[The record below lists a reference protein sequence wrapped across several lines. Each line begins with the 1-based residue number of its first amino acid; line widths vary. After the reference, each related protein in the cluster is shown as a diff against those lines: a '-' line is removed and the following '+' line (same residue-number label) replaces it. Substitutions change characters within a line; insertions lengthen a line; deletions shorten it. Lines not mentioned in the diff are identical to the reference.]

1 MEFILLSILVVLIQ
15 LSDSY
20 LRYLPFSSRTTII
33 EIHRLWIRLLIWS
46 IVAISFYY
54 LIFNYSGINTVSYKS
69 ILMIGWIPYCL
80 ISILTIKHQSLQHI
94 FIIGMSLLWVIIQN
108 NWAAMI
114 DVIFFI
120 DETDESIIFAH
131 SVSYLL
137 LFIIMLPVERHYF
150 MHILPQNS
158 FWDSRPQGYYIVLLP
173 IIIGAGHFILWA
185 DGQLIHSWPERFS
198 RLYLIFAFFFIY
210 KYVLTGANTFYEHGK
225 TLRKMQLLK
234 EQVSSLECSNKLMK
248 NNHQQ
253 ITLLR
258 NSLHNNYQM
267 LLKLIN
273 ENAIDKVQ
281 NYIHQQECLLN
292 STKIISFCREPLIN
306 AALSI
311 YLQQAEEFNIIVHH
325 KINLPINFS
334 TNESDFAILISNLLE
349 NAINASQKQSSDS
362 REISIIVQ
370 HSGKQCVLEISNRY
384 DYDFI
389 VGENGLPKTHKEGHG
404 IGMVS
409 LEAFVNKYR
418 AQVEFLKSDGWVKFS
433 MYWEDS
439 FVC

>member
-1 MEFILLSILVVLIQ
+1 
-15 LSDSY
+15 
-20 LRYLPFSSRTTII
+20 
-33 EIHRLWIRLLIWS
+33 
-46 IVAISFYY
+46 
-54 LIFNYSGINTVSYKS
+54 
-69 ILMIGWIPYCL
+69 
-80 ISILTIKHQSLQHI
+80 
-94 FIIGMSLLWVIIQN
+94 
-108 NWAAMI
+108 
-114 DVIFFI
+114 
-120 DETDESIIFAH
+120 
-131 SVSYLL
+131 
-137 LFIIMLPVERHYF
+137 
-150 MHILPQNS
+150 
-158 FWDSRPQGYYIVLLP
+158 
-173 IIIGAGHFILWA
+173 
-185 DGQLIHSWPERFS
+185 
-198 RLYLIFAFFFIY
+198 
-210 KYVLTGANTFYEHGK
+210 
-225 TLRKMQLLK
+225 
-234 EQVSSLECSNKLMK
+234 MK
-248 NNHQQ
+248 FV
-253 ITLLR
+253 
-258 NSLHNNYQM
+258 
-267 LLKLIN
+267 KLIN

-418 AQVEFLKSDGWVKFS
+418 AQVEFFKSDGWVKFS